1 MHLSIKFEPWWTL
14 RHRVLQ
20 TGEKKKKKK
29 NSYVKFFETYEN
41 QRTYFRRTTM
51 QICYMKNSG
60 DTTLV
65 YNFVHNSSTWRVVI
79 GGGVTHRHPSI
90 NHNSLCGRV
99 MHIVVAPESLML
111 YTNSIIYMPL
121 FVFFLSKFYSFSIYN
136 GFWVH
141 HIYIYI
147 NFSSVQKVNRIFII
161 KLLMQLAF

>member
-1 MHLSIKFEPWWTL
+1 MNFEAQSPPNW
-14 RHRVLQ
+14 
-20 TGEKKKKKK
+20 GKKKKKK
-29 NSYVKFFETYEN
+29 ISYVKFFGTCEN

-121 FVFFLSKFYSFSIYN
+121 FIFFSPSFIVFQFIMAFESIISTSTLTFLVCK
-136 GFWVH
+136 
-141 HIYIYI
+141 
-147 NFSSVQKVNRIFII
+147 K
-161 KLLMQLAF
+161 